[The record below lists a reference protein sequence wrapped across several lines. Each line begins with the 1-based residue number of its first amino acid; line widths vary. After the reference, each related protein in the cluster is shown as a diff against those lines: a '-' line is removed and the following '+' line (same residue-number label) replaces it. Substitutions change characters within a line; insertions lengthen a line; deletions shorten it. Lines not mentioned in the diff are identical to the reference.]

1 MDPDQ
6 LGFTSASPDGVPNPN
21 CLDGFEAVCRP
32 LIKWLTDNC
41 HPHTT
46 AIVTSV
52 GAELVEGVRAFAT
65 DDYLRD

>member
-1 MDPDQ
+1 MDPDYADPSVE
-6 LGFTSASPDGVPNPN
+6 FPDGVPNPN
-21 CLDGFEAVCRP
+21 YLDGFEAACRP
-32 LIKWLTDNC
+32 LIKWLADNC